1 MSHRGRVL
9 VIEGDARVRAAIA
22 HGLEDEGAEVIVASD
37 GRDGLARLEAGA
49 EPSVV
54 LVDVRRPRLGGA
66 AFVEEVRADPRF
78 EHLPIITMSGAAQ
91 RRPADLEDLLGIA
104 LSLLPRA

>member
-1 MSHRGRVL
+1 MPLRRRIL

-22 HGLEDEGAEVIVASD
+22 HGLEDGGAEVIVAAD
-37 GRDGLARLEAGA
+37 EREGLARLEAGA

-54 LVDVRRPRLGGA
+54 LVDVRGSRLGGA
-66 AFVEEVRADPRF
+66 SFVEEVRADPRF
-78 EHLPIITMSGAAQ
+78 EHLPIITMSGAVR
-91 RRPADLEDLLGIA
+91 RRPVDLDDVLGIA

>member
-1 MSHRGRVL
+1 MPLRGRVL
-9 VIEGDARVRAAIA
+9 VIEGDARVRAEIA
-22 HGLEDEGAEVIVASD
+22 HGLEDRGAEVIVAAD

-49 EPSVV
+49 DPSVV
-54 LVDVRRPRLGGA
+54 LVDLRRPRLGGA

-78 EHLPIITMSGAAQ
+78 ADLPIITMSGGAK
-91 RRPADLEDLLGIA
+91 RRPVDLDDVLGIA

>member
-1 MSHRGRVL
+1 MSRRRVL

-91 RRPADLEDLLGIA
+91 RRAGDLQDLLGIA